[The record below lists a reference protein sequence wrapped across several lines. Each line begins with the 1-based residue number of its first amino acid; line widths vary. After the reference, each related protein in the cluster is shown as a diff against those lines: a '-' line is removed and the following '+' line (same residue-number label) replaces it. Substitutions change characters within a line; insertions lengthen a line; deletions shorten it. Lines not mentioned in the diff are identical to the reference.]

1 MRVTQN
7 MMSRTMLS
15 DLQDVSARLA
25 QTQQKLSSGKRITK
39 PSDDPYGTTRA
50 LQFRAELAAN
60 QQYQRNVQE
69 ADAWQTATESALS
82 SVNDIAQRARE
93 LLVRGASDTQDASA
107 RESIATEI
115 DQLIEAVKTEGNAK
129 YAGRYIFAGS
139 ATLTPPYQSGPN
151 DTYAGNAD
159 ALHSEIGPGVQLDL
173 NVDGRS
179 VLGDDSGGLIHTL
192 RQVATDLRAGNTA
205 ALSGT
210 DLGALDG
217 QLDTVSNTVAVVGA
231 RQNRLETALSRLQDM
246 EQSTTAL
253 LSETEDADMAKTL
266 VDFSMQQAVY
276 QSALK
281 SGAQIIQPSL
291 MDFLR

>member
-1 MRVTQN
+1 VRVTQN

-15 DLQDVSARLA
+15 DLQDVSQRLA
-25 QTQQKLSSGKRITK
+25 ETQQRLSSGKQITK

-50 LQFRAELAAN
+50 IEFRAELAQN
-60 QQYQRNVQE
+60 QQYQRNVQD
-69 ADAWQTATESALS
+69 ADSWQTATDSALS

-93 LLVRGASDTQDASA
+93 LLVQGASDTQDASA

-115 DQLIEAVKTEGNAK
+115 DQLIESVKTEGNAK

-139 ATLTPPYQSGPN
+139 ATLTAPYQSGPN
-151 DTYAGNAD
+151 DAFAGNAD
-159 ALHSEIGPGVQLDL
+159 VIRREIGPGVQIDL
-173 NVDGRS
+173 NVDGKA
-179 VLGDDSGGLIHTL
+179 VLGDDQGGLIHTL
-192 RQVATDLRAGNTA
+192 RQIAADLRSGNTS

-210 DLGALDG
+210 DLGALDANM
-217 QLDTVSNTVAVVGA
+217 DTVSNALAVVGA

-246 EQSTTAL
+246 EQSTTTL
-253 LSETEDADMAKTL
+253 LSTTEDADMAKTL

-276 QSALK
+276 QSALR
-281 SGAQIIQPSL
+281 SGSQIIQPSL